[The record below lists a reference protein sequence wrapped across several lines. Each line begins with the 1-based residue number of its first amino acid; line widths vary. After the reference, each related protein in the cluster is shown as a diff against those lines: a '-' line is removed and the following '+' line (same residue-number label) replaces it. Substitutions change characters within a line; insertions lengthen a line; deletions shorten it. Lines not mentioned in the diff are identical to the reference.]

1 MRQKS
6 GQKKELAEKVIR
18 AIRRDPRKQYSAEE
32 KIRIVLAGLR
42 GEDRIAELCRRVSLP
57 CVLIAI
63 SGCTGHCHCLDELP
77 TTSSRGHPT
86 MELFEPLDPMF
97 AISLD
102 LPCKRIPAV
111 EPEMRDRDDLHL
123 LGITKA
129 EIEMARD
136 ATFVAH
142 VPNFSD
148 ATLVWKIA
156 LRILS

>member
-1 MRQKS
+1 
-6 GQKKELAEKVIR
+6 
-18 AIRRDPRKQYSAEE
+18 
-32 KIRIVLAGLR
+32 
-42 GEDRIAELCRRVSLP
+42 
-57 CVLIAI
+57 
-63 SGCTGHCHCLDELP
+63 
-77 TTSSRGHPT
+77 

-111 EPEMRDRDDLHL
+111 EPEMRDRDDLHI